1 MGREWYE
8 FMYNEKNFKLT
19 IIFTK
24 IRRYVFIF
32 CFVILSLVG
41 AYVLSE
47 VLTEILEMPRKIANI
62 IMIVTGVCVFVMG
75 FILTSNLNFKIQQA
89 YLEMK
94 TLKKLNLVSYK
105 LDKLL
110 EQSGISVSD
119 EIGKDLEVVHT
130 NLLAQKIKKLKKE
143 N

>member
-1 MGREWYE
+1 M
-8 FMYNEKNFKLT
+8 
-19 IIFTK
+19 
-24 IRRYVFIF
+24 
-32 CFVILSLVG
+32 G

-47 VLTEILEMPRKIANI
+47 VLTEILEMPRRIANI
-62 IMIVTGVCVFVMG
+62 LMIVTGICVFIMG

-110 EQSGISVSD
+110 EKSGISVSD
-119 EIGKDLEVVHT
+119 ELSKDLEDVHT
-130 NLLAQKIKKLKKE
+130 DLLAQKLKKIK
-143 N
+143 NK

>member
-1 MGREWYE
+1 
-8 FMYNEKNFKLT
+8 MYNEKNFKLT

-32 CFVILSLVG
+32 CFVILSLIG
-41 AYVLSE
+41 AYLLSE
-47 VLTEILEMPRKIANI
+47 VFTEILELPRKIANML
-62 IMIVTGVCVFVMG
+62 MIVTGVCVFVIG
-75 FILTSNLNFKIQQA
+75 FILTSNLNFRVQQA

-119 EIGKDLEVVHT
+119 EINKDLDIVNT
-130 NLLAQKIKKLKKE
+130 NLLTQKLKRLKKQS
-143 N
+143 

>member
-1 MGREWYE
+1 M
-8 FMYNEKNFKLT
+8 
-19 IIFTK
+19 
-24 IRRYVFIF
+24 
-32 CFVILSLVG
+32 G

-62 IMIVTGVCVFVMG
+62 LMIVTGICVFIMG
-75 FILTSNLNFKIQQA
+75 VILTSNLNFKIQQA

-110 EQSGISVSD
+110 EKSGISVSD
-119 EIGKDLEVVHT
+119 ELSKDLEDVHT
-130 NLLAQKIKKLKKE
+130 DLLAQKLKKIK
-143 N
+143 NK

>member
-8 FMYNEKNFKLT
+8 FMYNEKTFKLT

-41 AYVLSE
+41 AYLLSE
-47 VLTEILEMPRKIANI
+47 VLTEILELPRKLANLL
-62 IMIVTGVCVFVMG
+62 MIVTGICVFVMG
-75 FILTSNLNFKIQQA
+75 FILTSNLNFRVQQA

-110 EQSGISVSD
+110 EKSGISVSD
-119 EIGKDLEVVHT
+119 ELSKDLEAINT
-130 NLLAQKIKKLKKE
+130 DLLTQKLNRFKKDK
-143 N
+143 